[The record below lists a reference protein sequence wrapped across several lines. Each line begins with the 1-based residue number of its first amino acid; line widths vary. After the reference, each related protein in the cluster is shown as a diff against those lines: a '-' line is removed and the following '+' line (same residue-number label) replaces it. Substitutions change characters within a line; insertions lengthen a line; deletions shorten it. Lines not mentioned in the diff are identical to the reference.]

1 MSIEKE
7 RGFRQR
13 NEISADRLPGKPWG
27 TIRTVGLIVVMG
39 SVLAVAS
46 PSPSAG
52 NLLSWEIWNEPS
64 LLAEIDPEVRVV
76 TTTSAAPG
84 DGALDRHSAGDS
96 RFLRVE
102 NGEGVI
108 FETADAGAITRIWMV
123 QGDGVS
129 EDLDPDI
136 RLRIRLDGAS
146 NPIVDLPL
154 PVFFSG
160 RTPPF
165 VEPMVLDRRRSGGGN
180 VCFVPIAFR
189 KGCRVSLTGAKEAKI
204 WFQVSAVVLD
214 DPAGITTFDGTEDLE
229 EWRRM
234 LERPGTDPWLG
245 RPVVERQGE
254 TNRSGMVDL
263 EPGEI
268 RTVAVFEGAD
278 IVTGLVL
285 RVPAS
290 RMAEL
295 TLHLDFDG
303 HRTVDMPLPWFFGIP
318 RPGCSPVRSLLIG
331 VDQDRAYSYFPMPY
345 RSRAIISLRLADTAP
360 SPLRVRYAV
369 RCAGRAPSGRRRI
382 FGAEFIDV
390 ESVGDGKDAVLLDL
404 HGGGRLAGL
413 AVTVGTPAGTGFAFL
428 EGDERMIIDGE
439 EAWHGTGVEDFFG
452 GGFYFRNEGST
463 PAPFR
468 QPLHGLDC
476 VTRIRE
482 SVSASL
488 YRLMPL
494 DGPVFR
500 SGLRLLWE
508 GGPAGD
514 LPVRW
519 RGVAWVYRTV
529 PVR

>member
-234 LERPGTDPWLG
+234 LERPGTDPWLDTIEVM
-245 RPVVERQGE
+245 RRLNAPDE
-254 TNRSGMVDL
+254 S
-263 EPGEI
+263 
-268 RTVAVFEGAD
+268 TVSAAQ
-278 IVTGLVL
+278 
-285 RVPAS
+285 
-290 RMAEL
+290 AEL
-295 TLHLDFDG
+295 TQRGFGPVQLALAKRLFDMG
-303 HRTVDMPLPWFFGIP
+303 VSAAKRKRELRAEG
-318 RPGCSPVRSLLIG
+318 RRSLVTDLK
-331 VDQDRAYSYFPMPY
+331 VA
-345 RSRAIISLRLADTAP
+345 LAD
-360 SPLRVRYAV
+360 
-369 RCAGRAPSGRRRI
+369 RI
-382 FGAEFIDV
+382 VFSKIREKF
-390 ESVGDGKDAVLLDL
+390 
-404 HGGGRLAGL
+404 GGRLQFSISSSAALSPKRCDGA
-413 AVTVGTPAGTGFAFL
+413 AVRATSPAVPQPGIISSRPANFA
-428 EGDERMIIDGE
+428 
-439 EAWHGTGVEDFFG
+439 
-452 GGFYFRNEGST
+452 
-463 PAPFR
+463 
-468 QPLHGLDC
+468 
-476 VTRIRE
+476 
-482 SVSASL
+482 
-488 YRLMPL
+488 
-494 DGPVFR
+494 
-500 SGLRLLWE
+500 
-508 GGPAGD
+508 
-514 LPVRW
+514 
-519 RGVAWVYRTV
+519 
-529 PVR
+529 